1 MKKIVP
7 ISIESILLI
16 ILFLLLLISGPGF
29 AADREPLKLPM
40 PDEFVSALQKDGSP
54 QYIKAEQIE
63 KLIRQHSNEFQALYW
78 NKNIKQFI
86 IPSHDWLENLLDT
99 FDALMYKTKVQA
111 KADTW
116 DCENYSELLNA
127 LVTVRIWKAGYY
139 DTRAAIGWMR
149 VNAKNEWAG
158 LPGVMHAL
166 MFGVTEKG
174 LFVIEPQNGEYVEL
188 EDYPNKEFIQEVFL
202 F

>member
-1 MKKIVP
+1 M
-7 ISIESILLI
+7 
-16 ILFLLLLISGPGF
+16 
-29 AADREPLKLPM
+29 D
-40 PDEFVSALQKDGSP
+40 
-54 QYIKAEQIE
+54 
-63 KLIRQHSNEFQALYW
+63 
-78 NKNIKQFI
+78 
-86 IPSHDWLENLLDT
+86 
-99 FDALMYKTKVQA
+99 KTRVQA

-158 LPGVMHAL
+158 LPGVVHAL

-174 LFVIEPQNGEYVEL
+174 LFVIEPQNGQYVEL